1 MPVLYWLVVSTH
13 LKNISQ
19 IGSFP
24 QVGVK
29 IKNNW
34 NHHLVYFWTYVSLLL
49 FPSQGGNP
57 FFTGYFFSEKCS
69 AIKHP
74 HQIGDQQHK
83 TFLQKR
89 FLMAF
94 HRDLQMSSQAF
105 IHIHLHGSLHIW
117 WLLRWQLF
125 HRSGQPFWG
134 GEWAIFFGF
143 LAQKMG
149 FYMDLYRFSIL
160 AMGIYRVSFIGILS
174 PPQK

>member
-69 AIKHP
+69 TIKNIP
-74 HQIGDQQHK
+74 TKLVLQQHK
-83 TFLQKR
+83 TCLKFAAFFDGFPPWPPNVFSSFHPHPPPRKSSHLVTPEVATFLIDLGNLFGGGNGQF
-89 FLMAF
+89 FLV
-94 HRDLQMSSQAF
+94 S
-105 IHIHLHGSLHIW
+105 W
-117 WLLRWQLF
+117 
-125 HRSGQPFWG
+125 P
-134 GEWAIFFGF
+134 
-143 LAQKMG
+143 KNN
-149 FYMDLYRFSIL
+149 
-160 AMGIYRVSFIGILS
+160 GI
-174 PPQK
+174 